1 MSIEAKKWQAFY
13 AKTSA
18 KQYPPVHE
26 KIKLNF
32 LTIFPR
38 KNNIFEE
45 KKFLTFSLFIFLLYF
60 VTSHVDILSLFL
72 FYSTYLCYKCS

>member
-1 MSIEAKKWQAFY
+1 MSIEAKKWQASH
-13 AKTSA
+13 AKTPA
-18 KQYPPVHE
+18 TQYPSVHE

-32 LTIFPR
+32 SK
-38 KNNIFEE
+38 KNNVFKE
-45 KKFLTFSLFIFLLYF
+45 KKILTFSLFIFLLYF